1 MLALGYV
8 IVTAMTTLRTSRS
21 ADEHRRFGGGSSI

>member
-8 IVTAMTTLRTSRS
+8 IVTAMTTFRTSRS
-21 ADEHRRFGGGSSI
+21 ADKYSRFDGWTII